1 MATDEAASEIREA
14 KEIVVARV
22 LIAVAGS
29 ATNCALDRLLE
40 CADISLYDAK
50 DQGRDRIAVSFVP
63 LSGEAA

>member
-1 MATDEAASEIREA
+1 
-14 KEIVVARV
+14 
-22 LIAVAGS
+22 
-29 ATNCALDRLLE
+29 LLE